1 MGRNDS
7 GGSEDRSSV
16 LSPGRRRFLG
26 GAAGVCLASTVGI
39 GSVGATESSPGDER
53 WRVDFSSPDSLSR
66 PSLSPVVDGSLFV
79 NKDAVHALTA
89 STGEEEWQF
98 DVGETRLLDSP
109 IVSDGTV
116 FVATDVPFSSE
127 TRDESDTAV
136 YALDA
141 ATGTQ
146 EWQFDAYERSVA
158 PLLVTDDTV
167 FIPGQFCV
175 YAVDAATGDQRWQ
188 FKVGYGVEDGLTVS
202 DGTLYVGDSEGNVFA
217 VDVAT
222 GEEMWR
228 FDVGM
233 RLTTE
238 LTVADDTLFVGVMA
252 DAEQQPAGADLQYYV
267 SALDGTT
274 GDERWRFTLDTAT
287 GEDDP
292 GIVDPSIEF
301 VTVEDD
307 TVFAGS
313 DECYTDSSACSSL
326 YALDATTGE
335 ETWQFEATDSVDT
348 MTKVNGTIFVGTALE
363 RGGDGAVYAVD
374 ADTGTELWK
383 FNAGNMILSPITVV
397 NGTLFVVSRI
407 IRSSSPDFEDAYR
420 LNALD
425 AATGD
430 EKWNFVAESDI
441 DSPRF
446 ADDTVIFSADH
457 TTVHALDAGTADSSE
472 ESETTDTEPD
482 AGGDES
488 AASRSNAGEGNSEET
503 ANDGSNESRSGGDEN
518 ESATTSVAAD
528 DTESDDG
535 SENPEDEM
543 PGMGIPAAVT
553 SLGGVGYLLKR
564 RLERSDSGD
573 S

>member
-1 MGRNDS
+1 MGKNDS
-7 GGSEDRSSV
+7 GGSEDQSSV

-53 WRVDFSSPDSLSR
+53 WRVDFSSPDSLSD

-79 NKDAVHALTA
+79 NNDAVHALTA
-89 STGEEEWQF
+89 STGDEEWQF

-116 FVATDVPFSSE
+116 FVATDVPYTSE

-146 EWQFDAYERSVA
+146 KWQFDAYDRSVA
-158 PLLVTDDTV
+158 PLVVADDTV
-167 FIPGQFCV
+167 FIPRQFCV

-188 FKVGYGVEDGLTVS
+188 FKVGYGVEDRLTVS

-222 GEEMWR
+222 GEEVWR
-228 FDVGM
+228 FDVGT

-238 LTVADDTLFVGVMA
+238 LTVADGTLFVGAMGGW
-252 DAEQQPAGADLQYYV
+252 ERYGGADMEYYV
-267 SALDGTT
+267 SALDVAT

-287 GEDDP
+287 GEDASSSEDP
-292 GIVDPSIEF
+292 KIEF

-313 DECYTDSSACSSL
+313 DECYSDSSACSSL

-348 MTKVNGTIFVGTALE
+348 MTKVNGTIFVGTAFE
-363 RGGDGAVYAVD
+363 RGGDAAVYAVD
-374 ADTGTELWK
+374 ADTGTELWC
-383 FNAGNMILSPITVV
+383 FNADNMIDSPITVV
-397 NGTLFVVSRI
+397 NGTLFVVNRI

-430 EKWNFVAESDI
+430 EKWNFVAENGI
-441 DSPRF
+441 DSLRF
-446 ADDTVIFSADH
+446 ADDTVFFSADQ

-482 AGGDES
+482 ADGDES
-488 AASRSNAGEGNSEET
+488 AASRSNAGEGSSGET

-535 SENPEDEM
+535 AENPEDEM

-553 SLGGVGYLLKR
+553 SLGGAGYMLKR
-564 RLERSDSGD
+564 RLERFDSND